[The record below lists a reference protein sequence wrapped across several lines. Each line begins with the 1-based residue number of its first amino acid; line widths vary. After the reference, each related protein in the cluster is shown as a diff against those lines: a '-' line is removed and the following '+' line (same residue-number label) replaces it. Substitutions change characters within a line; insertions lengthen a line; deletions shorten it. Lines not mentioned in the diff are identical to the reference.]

1 MVGIILLGIQ
11 RISGIAAVLLG
22 IIAICQQLKE
32 NFEIANNTPDEEDI
46 T

>member
-11 RISGIAAVLLG
+11 RISGIAAVILG

-32 NFEIANNTPDEEDI
+32 NFEIAKNTPEDDVI
-46 T
+46 

>member
-1 MVGIILLGIQ
+1 MVGIILLAVQ
-11 RISGIAAVLLG
+11 RISGIAAVILG

>member
-1 MVGIILLGIQ
+1 MVGIILLGVQ
-11 RISGIAAVLLG
+11 RISGIAAVILG

-32 NFEIANNTPDEEDI
+32 NFEISNNTPDEEDI

>member
-11 RISGIAAVLLG
+11 RISGIAAVLVG

-32 NFEIANNTPDEEDI
+32 NLEIAKNTPEDDV